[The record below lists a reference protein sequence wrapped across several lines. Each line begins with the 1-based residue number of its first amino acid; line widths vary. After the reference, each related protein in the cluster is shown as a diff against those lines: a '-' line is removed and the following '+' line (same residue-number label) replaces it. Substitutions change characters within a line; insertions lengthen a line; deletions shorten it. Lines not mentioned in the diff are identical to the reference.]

1 MTVIRRCISPRD
13 SILEAVR
20 FLTAILLFGVFATPL
35 SALDPRKSLTQ
46 YSRTDWTQESGLPQD
61 TIRAIAQTPNGYL
74 WLGTDEGLARFD
86 GYEFVV
92 FDRASGALPDN
103 SVIALA
109 AARDGSLWIG
119 TQGGLTRYQEGRF
132 RTYTRK
138 DGLPDDSVGGLC
150 ADPSGGLWVIAGGSL
165 VRFENGRFTI
175 YPPGDGLPVTA
186 VRNVM
191 VDDSGQLWVAGYSRV
206 VKREGS
212 RFVEVVHPRSMGG
225 TVVLSMIV
233 DRAGTLWLAGNTG
246 LMRRTPDGKLE
257 RFGHGD
263 GLPDM
268 VVRAVLSDRDG
279 NLWVGTDNGL
289 ARLEHGHFV
298 SAGVADGGQV
308 VRCLLED
315 REGNLWIGS
324 NGGLSRWRSDIFTD
338 YGKSEGLPSDE
349 PNTVFQD
356 SRGRIWVGFNDIG
369 LMQFGA
375 GGRAYT
381 IREGLPDSEV
391 RQIREGRDGD
401 LLISTRLG
409 LARLSGGRIRTY
421 VPPDPLGRS
430 GVFDA
435 LEEPDGSLWLA
446 LPGGLKVRRGGKLE
460 SIVAGGPLLNDF
472 VVTLCRTRDGAIWAG
487 TYGKGLWRIQGSRK
501 RHYTTADGLS
511 NDQIRSMYE
520 DAEGVLWIATF
531 GGGLDALRGD
541 SIVHYTARDGLLS
554 DNIAKVFDDGE
565 SLWLSTTRG
574 ICRVPKRQFAEFSA
588 GRRKR
593 LEPENYGVED
603 GLRSAQCA
611 PTYPVAGG
619 GMRTADGRLWFTT
632 GRGLAV
638 LDPGAS
644 KPPVLAP
651 LAHIVA
657 VSANGEEFAP
667 DVPARLAPRYERL
680 QIRYTGVLLGAPE
693 RVRYSYILEGFEK
706 NWVNAGQRRV
716 INYNSLTHGPYTFRV
731 RAEVPGSPP
740 TEASWTFV
748 MLPQFWET
756 WWFRLLCV
764 IALAAAAWAAYQMRL
779 RQIRLRFALVL
790 EERARLAREIHDTL
804 AQGFV
809 GISSQLDAVA
819 QSMPEGDSTAHVYLE
834 LARRMARHSL
844 TEARRSV
851 MDLRSSALEDQDL
864 AAAIEAG
871 TKQLTAGSGVEVS
884 VEVTG
889 PVKELPPEMEQH
901 LLRIAQEAVTNALK
915 HAQASRIWVKMHLE
929 AKRLFLRIVDNGR
942 GFDQQGAF
950 ASRGGHFGLIG
961 MRERAER
968 LGGELR
974 LVSQPGEGTQVEITV
989 PLP

>member
-1 MTVIRRCISPRD
+1 MR
-13 SILEAVR
+13 L
-20 FLTAILLFGVFATPL
+20 LTAILLFGLLARPL

-61 TIRAIAQTPNGYL
+61 TIRAIAQTPDGYL

-109 AARDGSLWIG
+109 ASRDGSLWIG
-119 TQGGLTRYQEGRF
+119 TQGGLTRYQAGRF

-138 DGLPDDSVGGLC
+138 DGLPDDSVGGLS
-150 ADPSGGLWVIAGGSL
+150 ADPAGGLWIVAGGSL
-165 VRFENGRFTI
+165 VRFEKGSFTTF
-175 YPPGDGLPVTA
+175 PPGDGLPVTA
-186 VRNVM
+186 VRAVY
-191 VDDSGQLWVAGYSRV
+191 VDSQGELWVAGYSRV
-206 VKREGS
+206 VKREGN
-212 RFVEVVHPRSMGG
+212 RFVEVVHPQVMGA

-233 DRAGTLWLAGNTG
+233 DHSGALWLAGNTG
-246 LMRRTPDGKLE
+246 LMRCGADGQVQ
-257 RFGHGD
+257 RFGDSD

-268 VVRAVLSDRDG
+268 VVRAVLSDHDG

-289 ARLEHGHFV
+289 ARLEKGRFV
-298 SAGVADGGQV
+298 SASVADGGQV

-356 SRGRIWVGFNDIG
+356 SRGRIWIGFNDVG
-369 LMQFGA
+369 LAQFGT
-375 GGRAYT
+375 GGPAYT
-381 IREGLPDSEV
+381 IHEGLPDSEV
-391 RQIREGRDGD
+391 RQIREGRNGD

-421 VPPDPLGRS
+421 VPPDRLGRS

-435 LEEPDGSLWLA
+435 LEEPDGTLWLA
-446 LPGGLKVRRGGKLE
+446 LPGGLSVLRGGKLE
-460 SIVAGGPLLNDF
+460 NVVPGGPLLNDF
-472 VVTLCRTRDGAIWAG
+472 MVTLCRTRDGSIWAG
-487 TYGKGLWRIQGSRK
+487 TYGKGLWRVHGSEK
-501 RHYTTADGLS
+501 RQYTTADGLS
-511 NDQIRSMYE
+511 SDQIRSMYE
-520 DAEGVLWIATF
+520 DADGTLWIATF
-531 GGGLDALRGD
+531 GGGLDAMRGNA
-541 SIVHYTARDGLLS
+541 IARYTARDGLLS
-554 DNIAKVFDDGE
+554 DNIAKVFDDGG

-574 ICRVPKRQFAEFSA
+574 ICRVPKQQFAEFSA
-588 GRRKR
+588 GRRRR

-619 GMRTADGRLWFTT
+619 GMRTSDGRLWFTT

-638 LDPGAS
+638 LDPGAR
-644 KPPVLAP
+644 KPRVLSP
-651 LAHIVA
+651 LTHIVA
-657 VSANGEEFAP
+657 VSANGEEFDPAA
-667 DVPARLAPRYERL
+667 PARLSPRYERL
-680 QIRYTGVLLGAPE
+680 QIRYTGVLLGSPE
-693 RVRYSYILEGFEK
+693 RVRYSYMLEGFD
-706 NWVNAGQRRV
+706 NTWISAGSRRV
-716 INYNSLTHGPYTFRV
+716 INYNSLAHGDYRFLV

-740 TEASWTFV
+740 TEASWDFV

-764 IALAAAAWAAYQMRL
+764 IALAATAWAVYQMRL

-819 QSMPEGDSTAHVYLE
+819 QSMPEGESPARIYLE

-889 PVKELPPEMEQH
+889 PVKELPPELEQH
-901 LLRIAQEAVTNALK
+901 LLRIAQEAVTNVLK
-915 HAQASRIWVKMHLE
+915 HAQASRIWVKLHLE

-942 GFDQQGAF
+942 GFDQQDAF

-974 LVSQPGEGTQVEITV
+974 LASRPGEGTQVEVTV